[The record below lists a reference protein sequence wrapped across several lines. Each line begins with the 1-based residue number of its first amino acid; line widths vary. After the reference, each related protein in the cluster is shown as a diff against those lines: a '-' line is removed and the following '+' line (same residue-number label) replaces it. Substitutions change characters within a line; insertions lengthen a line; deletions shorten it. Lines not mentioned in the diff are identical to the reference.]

1 MSSRRR
7 SPTPRRESSAAR
19 SIWTEALAILLMAV
33 AVLVVLSLASYR
45 GTDPVPLWGNWSPGA
60 RVGNLA
66 GLVGAFSAYSLL
78 QALGFAA
85 WCAPAFLLLL
95 GWKVFW
101 RRPQRAA
108 VQSFASLLLVISLAV
123 CLDLLFGTH
132 GPAATLRAGGYL
144 GKVVADTL
152 AGPLNRW
159 GALVVAIALSGT
171 SLLLLGR
178 STFLT
183 ALRRTY
189 SRLVR
194 LAAAL
199 WLGFVRHR
207 EARRKDRLRRDLTR
221 RQQERREKTAG
232 APAEIELPLEPHGAS
247 PIPITTDAGEL
258 PEPKVAR
265 RTSRPPR
272 RPIRPLPAAPPDA
285 AQRGTDPQPQFDFI
299 ASLARYSPPPL
310 SLLNVPENAAQ
321 VDEKELVETAR
332 IITEK
337 CREFGV
343 NGQVI
348 AIQPGPVVTVFE
360 FKPDAG
366 VKYSRVVSLADDL
379 CLAIEAESVRI
390 DRVAGKSTVG
400 VEVPNRTRE
409 VISLRELLG
418 SERFQT
424 AKAPLTL
431 ALGKELNGEPYYAN
445 LAKMP
450 HLLIAGSTG
459 SGKSV
464 CLNTVIT
471 SLLYKAS
478 PEEVKLIMID
488 PKRLEMGVY
497 ENMPHLLTP
506 LVTDTKKAAN
516 ALKWATVEMERRYKQ
531 LAEVGVRSIDQYN
544 ITMRRALEKGRA
556 EDDPG
561 AADRAAEPP
570 APGASPARGGPPTI
584 LPYVVI
590 VIDELA
596 DLMMTTG
603 AEVEES
609 ITRLAQ
615 MARAVGIHLILST
628 QRPSVDIITGVI
640 KANFPCRIAMRVSS
654 KVDSRTILDANGAE
668 HLLGHGDMLFIPPA
682 SSRLIRLHGPL
693 VTEVE
698 AARIVAYLKKQARP
712 QYDES
717 VTREET
723 PGTSADGR
731 GGDGDVDPAYHQ
743 AVRLAV
749 QQGQISV
756 SHIQRRLKLG
766 YARAARL
773 VDIME
778 ENGIVGPADGSK
790 PREVLVE
797 PDFLQRLD
805 EMRDEQA

>member
-1 MSSRRR
+1 
-7 SPTPRRESSAAR
+7 
-19 SIWTEALAILLMAV
+19 MAV
-33 AVLVVLSLASYR
+33 AVLVVLSLASYQEV
-45 GTDPVPLWGNWSPGA
+45 DPVPWPLGHWSPGEP
-60 RVGNLA
+60 VDNFA
-66 GLVGAFSAYSLL
+66 GPVGAFSAEILF

-85 WCAPAFLLLL
+85 WFAPAFLLLL

-108 VQSFASLLLVISLAV
+108 AHSFGSLLLVISIAA
-123 CLDLLFGTH
+123 CLDLLFGAH
-132 GPAATLRAGGYL
+132 GPASTARAGGLL
-144 GKVVADTL
+144 GGVVAEAL
-152 AGPLNRW
+152 AGFLNRW
-159 GALVVAIALSGT
+159 GALVVATALVGT

-183 ALRRTY
+183 AVRRAYTH
-189 SRLVR
+189 VAR
-194 LAAAL
+194 LAGGI
-199 WLGFVRHR
+199 WLSLLRHR

-221 RQQERREKTAG
+221 RQQERREKAAG
-232 APAEIELPLEPHGAS
+232 ARKQIEVPLEPHDAS
-247 PIPITTDAGEL
+247 ALPITTDAGEVTA
-258 PEPKVAR
+258 PKVAR
-265 RTSRPPR
+265 GTPRLPR
-272 RPIRPLPAAPPDA
+272 RPGRPLPVDPPEPAP
-285 AQRGTDPQPQFDFI
+285 RTSDPQPQFDFI
-299 ASLARYSPPPL
+299 QSLARYSPPPL
-310 SLLNVPENAAQ
+310 SLLNVQENASH

-379 CLAIEAESVRI
+379 CLAIEAESIRI
-390 DRVAGKSTVG
+390 DRVSGKSTVG

-409 VISLRELLG
+409 IISLRELLG
-418 SERFQT
+418 SERFQN

-464 CLNTVIT
+464 CLNSVIT

-488 PKRLEMGVY
+488 PKRLELGVY
-497 ENMPHLLTP
+497 ENSPHLLTP

-544 ITMRRALEKGRA
+544 LTIRRAMEKDGA
-556 EDDPG
+556 EG
-561 AADRAAEPP
+561 TPP
-570 APGASPARGGPPTI
+570 AAAGTAEASAGAMPPGGGARPTI

-668 HLLGHGDMLFIPPA
+668 HLLGHGDMLFIPPS
-682 SSRLIRLHGPL
+682 SSRLVRLHGPL

-698 AARIVAYLKKQARP
+698 ATRIVTYLKKQARP

-723 PGTSADGR
+723 QGASASGR
-731 GGDGDVDPAYHQ
+731 GGNDDVDPAYHH

-773 VDIME
+773 VDTME

-797 PDFLQRLD
+797 PDFLERLD
-805 EMRDEQA
+805 QMQDEQV